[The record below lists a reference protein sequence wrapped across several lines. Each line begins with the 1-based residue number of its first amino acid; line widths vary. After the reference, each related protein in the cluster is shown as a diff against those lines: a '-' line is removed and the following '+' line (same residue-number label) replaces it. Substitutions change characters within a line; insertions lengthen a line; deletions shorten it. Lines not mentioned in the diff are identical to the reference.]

1 MKTNNLQFNRRV
13 ALAVLGAAV
22 AFAHTARAADAPKQV
37 DLVVA
42 GGKLVSGPNLVKL
55 ERNDSVVLT
64 IVSDRADELHVHGYN
79 LHAHL
84 QAGRPVTLN
93 FTAKRTGRFSFELHK
108 SGLELGVFEIYP
120 KVAK

>member
-1 MKTNNLQFNRRV
+1 MHGLHPNRRH
-13 ALAVLGAAV
+13 ALATLAAL
-22 AFAHTARAADAPKQV
+22 ACAPALSADAPKQ
-37 DLVVA
+37 LSYVVQ

-55 ERNDSVVLT
+55 ERNDTVELT

-84 QAGRPVTLN
+84 QPARPATLK
-93 FTAKRTGRFSFELHK
+93 FVAKRTGRFSFELHK

-120 KVAK
+120 RAR